1 MGKVKVVSKNN
12 QVSVKVK
19 STKGEQ
25 LNQNMAE
32 LLSKTEAEGFLPFY
46 ITSDGSSFSA
56 EYGIAGYETAK
67 EFFKNRVIDQH
78 TFSVFMKSSVK
89 ALSGMSAYNMEYGN
103 VLVSM
108 DTVLV
113 ESTTGKALFMYYPA
127 DGYQNGL
134 FFNMF
139 LEDVLSMMRIPANT
153 DVSFMVKLREF
164 LKHPENMTWDILD
177 EYADSIDIAPVNRGV
192 IPQQVYQQAPFS
204 PVSVQPAPAMYETP
218 VYSQPSV
225 YSDPV
230 QPSVQEQNN
239 TYVNNNQPEKIC
251 PVCGMHSTTPDALF
265 CIGCGSRLEA
275 VVNTEEQNIESKE
288 ENIQVKICPSCGADN
303 NLDSLFC
310 SECGTRLNQ
319 EADHVEAGKFDENV
333 NLDENVG
340 ADEDEK
346 SEASPTMFIKN
357 GRVVDS
363 VTGTDEI
370 MNIIIKDNI
379 IEEVGH
385 DISIDETDNVTVID
399 ATGLVVAPGLMDTHV
414 HFRDPGFTYKEDI
427 ITGAAA
433 AARGGFTSVVCMA
446 NTKPAVDNIETLDYI
461 QKKGET
467 TGIHVMQTAAVTK
480 ELKGTELVDMDALA
494 DAGAVGF
501 TDDGIPIMDEHV
513 LTMAMKKAAELDLP
527 ISLHEEDPEF
537 IIKSGVNQGKVAEQL
552 GYGGASSTAED
563 VMVARDCVLALH
575 TGASVCIQHISSGN
589 SVELVRT
596 AKKLGADVH
605 AEATP
610 HHFTLTEDAVL
621 KYGTN
626 ARMNPPLRTEDDRA
640 KIIEGIKDGTIDMI
654 VTDHAPHSEEEKAKP
669 LESAPS
675 GITGLETSL
684 ALGIKSLVEPGHISL
699 MKLMELMSKNP
710 AEFYRMV
717 PGSVTKGAPADLVIF
732 GEKETWTVRKE
743 DFASKASNSPFIGW
757 ELPGKVHY
765 TICSGKIVYQV

>member
-32 LLSKTEAEGFLPFY
+32 LLSKTEVEGFLPFY

-467 TGIHVMQTAAVTK
+467 TGLHVMQTAAVTK